1 MHFAEHLVPNKIIM
15 ICTFECYLECY
26 CMQLFCKRMYKG
38 CSTSSD
44 LYEHSGAP
52 FKKDELKVNQIR
64 MRLLPCGVLLLIA
77 VSCGDFLL
85 KVGVNLRTRERLQGT
100 AHVMEYAYFIKFVY
114 KFTALLR
121 CCGVYASYPVGSH

>member
-1 MHFAEHLVPNKIIM
+1 
-15 ICTFECYLECY
+15 
-26 CMQLFCKRMYKG
+26 MYKG

-44 LYEHSGAP
+44 LYEHSGIP
-52 FKKDELKVNQIR
+52 FKKGGLKVNRIR
-64 MRLLPCGVLLLIA
+64 MRLLPCGALLLIA

-114 KFTALLR
+114 EFTALLR
-121 CCGVYASYPVGSH
+121 WCCGVYVIRWVRIERIISYNQPLP